1 MLQLHK
7 VTENWDCIKLLF
19 NFSGKYKRLY
29 KKNCRRFSKFSDKV
43 KSDKENETKQL
54 LVYATDFCIDKLW
67 NSLIKQI
74 GTHLLTLSFVDHF
87 DKYMDHDFYDQFP
100 LKDTRREKARSNKS
114 PALRKSTKMGVW
126 ADGTLNQ
133 LFIRGS

>member
-1 MLQLHK
+1 MNRLISEIIAFFIYFIEQSVLQLHK

-54 LVYATDFCIDKLW
+54 LVYATDFCINKLW
-67 NSLIKQI
+67 NSLIK
-74 GTHLLTLSFVDHF
+74 
-87 DKYMDHDFYDQFP
+87 
-100 LKDTRREKARSNKS
+100 
-114 PALRKSTKMGVW
+114 
-126 ADGTLNQ
+126 
-133 LFIRGS
+133 